1 VTPQDLED
9 LFYSLGG
16 ERLNVAEDP
25 GEWSPNGNLTSKPLG
40 PGLVAHIYST
50 PEDRTYHLDVRLKR
64 MTAKRFHTALAKT
77 LLWTGCSAN
86 RLEVWWQ
93 G

>member
-1 VTPQDLED
+1 MTPQELEE

-16 ERLNVAEDP
+16 DPMYIDEDP
-25 GEWSPNGNLTSKPLG
+25 CEWSPDGNITSKPLG

-64 MTAKRFHTALAKT
+64 MTAKRFHTALAKA
-77 LLWTGCSAN
+77 LLWTGCTAKE
-86 RLEVWWQ
+86 LQVWWQ